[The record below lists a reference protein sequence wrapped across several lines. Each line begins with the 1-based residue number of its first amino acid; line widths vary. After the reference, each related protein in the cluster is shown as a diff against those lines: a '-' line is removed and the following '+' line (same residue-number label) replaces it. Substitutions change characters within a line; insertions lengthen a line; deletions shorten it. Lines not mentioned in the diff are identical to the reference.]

1 MWHMSFKR
9 SLHRNLKSNTQV
21 LPFITLL
28 HAGFLLTEYCQNA
41 IIWTYCNNKEPEMK
55 ALNALIKQENAWA
68 SMFNGRFVAYEVDT
82 VAGRKRVAEMIDAKL
97 SPENLS
103 CDGELP
109 RSQVQAR
116 YRALTAAA
124 QDLVRLDPSM
134 AQFMYEFGE

>member
-1 MWHMSFKR
+1 MWKMSFER
-9 SLHRNLKSNTQV
+9 HLHRNLKSNTQV
-21 LPFITLL
+21 LPLETLS
-28 HAGFLLTEYCQNA
+28 GFLLTEYCQNA
-41 IIWTYCNNKEPEMK
+41 IIWTYCNNKEPLMK

-68 SMFNGRFVAYEVDT
+68 SIFNNHNAYEVTT
-82 VAGRKRVAEMIDAKL
+82 VAGRRRVAEMIDAKL

-116 YRALTAAA
+116 YRALTSAA
-124 QDLVRLDPSM
+124 QDLVNLDPSM

>member
-1 MWHMSFKR
+1 
-9 SLHRNLKSNTQV
+9 
-21 LPFITLL
+21 
-28 HAGFLLTEYCQNA
+28 
-41 IIWTYCNNKEPEMK
+41 MK
-55 ALNALIKQENAWA
+55 ALNALIKQENDWA
-68 SMFNGRFVAYEVDT
+68 SIFNGKFVAYEVAT
-82 VAGRKRVAEMIDAKL
+82 TQGRERVAKMIDAKL